1 MTLLLAG
8 FFIFTMLA
16 ITGAGLVYQ
25 CWAAASDAETSDVS
39 GTAATNDGEDAGS
52 SSWVAGLLVSL
63 GRVAGSRQKDDGLR
77 SLLFRAG
84 YRSPAAVAMFHGAR
98 VASGV
103 VLAVILDWLVLMAMG
118 VAGGLLIPA
127 VCGLGFGYM
136 IPKRILEWQVR
147 GRARRLRSA
156 LPPALDLMVLALEA
170 GQTLDHGIVDASR
183 AISRIYPDLSPPNSP
198 SAPWKCAPERHGA
211 KPCAGWRS
219 GAAKTKYASWWECW

>member
-103 VLAVILDWLVLMAMG
+103 VLAVILDWVDVLQRSNIDAPTLG
-118 VAGGLLIPA
+118 IESLPA
-127 VCGLGFGYM
+127 AQR
-136 IPKRILEWQVR
+136 P
-147 GRARRLRSA
+147 RRDSSTT
-156 LPPALDLMVLALEA
+156 VS
-170 GQTLDHGIVDASR
+170 T
-183 AISRIYPDLSPPNSP
+183 
-198 SAPWKCAPERHGA
+198 
-211 KPCAGWRS
+211 
-219 GAAKTKYASWWECW
+219 